1 MSFIKKHRFAIITVV
16 IFLVLVILALFA
28 LKEIFFPNDKA
39 SVYGNRLDGISEVSI
54 SDKDI
59 SKIKKELTDA
69 KFIETVTH
77 TIEGRRLNFVVT
89 VVAKTDLINAK
100 TSGDVIISNLSD
112 EVKTFYD
119 IQLFIKEKNSD
130 KESLYPI
137 IGYKHKTSINFVW

>member
-112 EVKTFYD
+112 EVKAFYD
-119 IQLFIKEKNSD
+119 IQLFIKEKNGD

>member
-28 LKEIFFPNDKA
+28 LKEIFFPNDKE